1 MAKTMYTE
9 SWVERRVAVE
19 LEPLGLDLASVR
31 ELPQPPGMG
40 KHFVI
45 GADKQGVLWTFESGF
60 VDDAEKRVLVAV
72 RFHEPAKHVMD
83 VVHGGAISAVIDAF
97 AAVCGVIQLG
107 WDMRAVTKEQTI
119 RFRRPLRL
127 ETTYL
132 LVARSRDATNASG
145 VADVTTVILDGE
157 GKTRIEADTV
167 MVIPQR

>member
-1 MAKTMYTE
+1 MAKFEET
-9 SWVERRVAVE
+9 WVERRVATE
-19 LEPLGLDLASVR
+19 LDALGLDLESVR
-31 ELPQPPGMG
+31 ELPQPSGME
-40 KHFVI
+40 KHFVV

-132 LVARSRDATNASG
+132 LVARSWDATD
-145 VADVTTVILDGE
+145 ADGAAHVTSVIVDEE

-167 MVIPQR
+167 MVIPKR